1 MQILN
6 LFPTPVWIQ
15 QLEPERAESINR
27 QAIDLIDRLR
37 EETPGINPGDR
48 WQTPNNL
55 ETRPELQDLM
65 SIVKEGA
72 QEALSALRIEHN
84 GFLVTGCWAN
94 IKPAG
99 SGHRP
104 HSHPNNYLSG
114 VYYVRMPSHG
124 GRILFHDPRI
134 QPYII
139 LPRLTERNEYNC
151 RIAHL
156 PIREGVLI
164 LFPAW
169 ITHSVEDNPE
179 DLDRISIS
187 FNIMFKQF
195 GEEIAR
201 PRWEYVPGS

>member
-1 MQILN
+1 M
-6 LFPTPVWIQ
+6 
-15 QLEPERAESINR
+15 
-27 QAIDLIDRLR
+27 
-37 EETPGINPGDR
+37 
-48 WQTPNNL
+48 
-55 ETRPELQDLM
+55 
-65 SIVKEGA
+65 
-72 QEALSALRIEHN
+72 
-84 GFLVTGCWAN
+84 
-94 IKPAG
+94 
-99 SGHRP
+99 
-104 HSHPNNYLSG
+104 
-114 VYYVRMPSHG
+114 
-124 GRILFHDPRI
+124 
-134 QPYII
+134 
-139 LPRLTERNEYNC
+139 PRLTERNEYHC